1 MMETDDRTFAPE
13 AGHPDIQ
20 HKLLSAFRQGRL
32 PHAFLF
38 HGPEGCGKD
47 AFAIALAQLLNAADA
62 DGRID
67 ASSSQ
72 YEKIA
77 HLQHPDVKL
86 VFPTPAK
93 TNFKEAEFMEVLRE
107 KARNPYRRTAFPN
120 KNTFIGID
128 TIRELKAEARFTLY
142 EGRRKVFIISEAE
155 QMRVE
160 AANALLKLLE
170 EPPGNLVLILVTANI
185 YQILPTIKSRC
196 QLLRFTPLP
205 EAQMHDILRRYHPKV
220 DPGELSLLIRLSG
233 YNLKRAFDFL
243 DKNVL
248 QIREQAIDLLRKV
261 VLIHRSQELMAILE
275 PVAARQN
282 REDAQL
288 LLWLLLL
295 WFQDILHLKQLED
308 ASAKLYNP
316 DKKDTLRK
324 FMGFTPNAD
333 ITGIVWDIEGA
344 LQDLRDV
351 RNFNPL
357 LILMTLAIKLHQK
370 LKKNKK

>member
-1 MMETDDRTFAPE
+1 
-13 AGHPDIQ
+13 
-20 HKLLSAFRQGRL
+20 
-32 PHAFLF
+32 
-38 HGPEGCGKD
+38 
-47 AFAIALAQLLNAADA
+47 
-62 DGRID
+62 
-67 ASSSQ
+67 
-72 YEKIA
+72 
-77 HLQHPDVKL
+77 
-86 VFPTPAK
+86 
-93 TNFKEAEFMEVLRE
+93 
-107 KARNPYRRTAFPN
+107 
-120 KNTFIGID
+120 
-128 TIRELKAEARFTLY
+128 
-142 EGRRKVFIISEAE
+142 IISEAE

-220 DPGELSLLIRLSG
+220 DPGELSLLVRLSG

>member
-1 MMETDDRTFAPE
+1 
-13 AGHPDIQ
+13 
-20 HKLLSAFRQGRL
+20 
-32 PHAFLF
+32 
-38 HGPEGCGKD
+38 
-47 AFAIALAQLLNAADA
+47 
-62 DGRID
+62 
-67 ASSSQ
+67 
-72 YEKIA
+72 
-77 HLQHPDVKL
+77 
-86 VFPTPAK
+86 
-93 TNFKEAEFMEVLRE
+93 
-107 KARNPYRRTAFPN
+107 
-120 KNTFIGID
+120 
-128 TIRELKAEARFTLY
+128 
-142 EGRRKVFIISEAE
+142 
-155 QMRVE
+155 
-160 AANALLKLLE
+160 
-170 EPPGNLVLILVTANI
+170 
-185 YQILPTIKSRC
+185 
-196 QLLRFTPLP
+196 
-205 EAQMHDILRRYHPKV
+205 
-220 DPGELSLLIRLSG
+220 
-233 YNLKRAFDFL
+233 
-243 DKNVL
+243 
-248 QIREQAIDLLRKV
+248 
-261 VLIHRSQELMAILE
+261 LIHRSQELMAILE